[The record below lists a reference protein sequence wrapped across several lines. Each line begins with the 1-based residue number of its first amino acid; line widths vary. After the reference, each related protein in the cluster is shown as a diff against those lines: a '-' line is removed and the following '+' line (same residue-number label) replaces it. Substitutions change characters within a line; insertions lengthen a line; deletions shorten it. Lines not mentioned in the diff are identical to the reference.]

1 MNGLLRVGGLGTLW
15 RRTPVLFA
23 AASFPGGAGLVF
35 AADVCSLALGARSA
49 GHSRVAV

>member
-1 MNGLLRVGGLGTLW
+1 MKGLLKVGGLGTLW

-23 AASFPGGAGLVF
+23 AASFRGDAGLVL
-35 AADVCSLALGARSA
+35 AADVCSQALGARSA